1 MEVFAYAAPVN
12 KDMDFQY
19 TDAACPFQSSQKI
32 QCKLYQYQTLDIP
45 VFSIPPMSSTPSYDS
60 VISPSDV
67 QAVLVDVPI
76 LKVSQKIIFHAAQAL
91 RHPFHEFPLTLTQD
105 FYKK

>member
-1 MEVFAYAAPVN
+1 
-12 KDMDFQY
+12 
-19 TDAACPFQSSQKI
+19 
-32 QCKLYQYQTLDIP
+32 
-45 VFSIPPMSSTPSYDS
+45 MSSTPSYDS

-76 LKVSQKIIFHAAQAL
+76 LQVSQKIIFHAAQAL

-105 FYKK
+105 FYKKRHLKLSLNLQLYIPDIDFQFSFWDVKSPSPPNT

>member
-1 MEVFAYAAPVN
+1 
-12 KDMDFQY
+12 
-19 TDAACPFQSSQKI
+19 
-32 QCKLYQYQTLDIP
+32 
-45 VFSIPPMSSTPSYDS
+45 MSSTPSYDS

-76 LKVSQKIIFHAAQAL
+76 LKASQKIIFHAAQAL